1 MNIFIF
7 KTMKFTLIVF
17 LTVFQLKNGE
27 YLKEESRPNFDED
40 NFRFK
45 KSLEDKSENR
55 SSEAFNS
62 LKENPSINLTEIL

>member
-1 MNIFIF
+1 
-7 KTMKFTLIVF
+7 MKFNLIVF

-45 KSLEDKSENR
+45 KSLGDKSENR
-55 SSEAFNS
+55 SSGAFNS
-62 LKENPSINLTEIL
+62 LKDNPSINSTEIL